1 MTKKQEAKLIAEY
14 REFLKLNPI
23 EYKPIPNMKGYMGV
37 SETDM
42 QEKDAEFLKHIGYEG
57 DATDFYWEHGT
68 HLLTIR
74 LKAMDR

>member
-1 MTKKQEAKLIAEY
+1 MTKKQEAKLIAG
-14 REFLKLNPI
+14 K
-23 EYKPIPNMKGYMGV
+23 V
-37 SETDM
+37 SEL
-42 QEKDAEFLKHIGYEG
+42 LKHIGYEG